1 MRRRATIGAATVA
14 AIAATALPAA
24 GATKTI
30 LLKDD
35 VFSPK
40 KLTVSK
46 GAKVKL
52 KWAGHNPH
60 NLVGGG
66 VKTATKTH
74 GSQTVRFRKKGSFT
88 LVCQVHPRMKMKLR
102 VK

>member
-1 MRRRATIGAATVA
+1 MRSVRVGVATIAVV
-14 AIAATALPAA
+14 AATALPAES
-24 GATKTI
+24 ATKTI

-40 KLTVSK
+40 SLTVKK

-52 KWAGHNPH
+52 TWAGHNPH
-60 NLVGGG
+60 NFVGGG
-66 VKTATKTH
+66 VKTAVKTH
-74 GSQTVRFRKKGSFT
+74 GSQTVRFKKKGTFT
-88 LVCQVHPRMKMKLR
+88 AVCQLHAGMKMKLK